1 MSTTELTIRPIEAAD
16 FDQVWPIIRDV
27 VQAQETYAYDPA
39 MDREMAWKTWVEL
52 PRATFV
58 AEQGGQILGT
68 YYIKANAAGP
78 GDHVCNCGY
87 MTAAAARGK
96 GVASALCRHSLQ
108 IGRELGFSAM
118 QFNSVVASNEVA
130 VALWQKHGFAIV
142 GTLPKAYR
150 HARLGLV
157 DCYVMFRSLNLA

>member
-1 MSTTELTIRPIEAAD
+1 VSDELIIRPIEAAD

-27 VQAQETYAYDPA
+27 VQAQETYAFDPN
-39 MDREMAWKTWVEL
+39 MDRETAWKTWVEL

-58 AEQGGQILGT
+58 AEEGGQILGT

-96 GVASALCRHSLQ
+96 GVASAMCRHSLQ
-108 IGRELGFSAM
+108 VGRELGFSAM
-118 QFNSVVASNEVA
+118 QFNSVVASNTVA
-130 VALWQKHGFAIV
+130 VALWQKLGFAIV

-157 DCYVMFRSLNLA
+157 DCHVMFRSLT

>member
-1 MSTTELTIRPIEAAD
+1 MSDAELRIRPLEAAD
-16 FDQVWPIIRDV
+16 FDQVWPIIEGV
-27 VQAQETYAYDPA
+27 VQAQETYAFDPD
-39 MDREMAWKTWVEL
+39 MDRETAWKTWVEL

-58 AEQGGQILGT
+58 VEQDGQILGT

-87 MTAAAARGK
+87 MTAASARGK
-96 GVASALCRHSLQ
+96 GVASAMCRHSLQ
-108 IGRELGFSAM
+108 VGRELGFSAM
-118 QFNSVVASNEVA
+118 QFNSVVASNTVA
-130 VALWQKHGFAIV
+130 VALWQKLGFAIV

-157 DCYVMFRSLNLA
+157 DCHVMFRSLT

>member
-1 MSTTELTIRPIEAAD
+1 MSDAELRIRPLEAAD

-27 VQAQETYAYDPA
+27 VQAQETYAFDPD
-39 MDREMAWKTWVEL
+39 MDRETAWKTWVEL

-58 AEQGGQILGT
+58 VEQDGQILGT

-96 GVASALCRHSLQ
+96 GVASAMCRHSLQ
-108 IGRELGFSAM
+108 VGRELGFSAM
-118 QFNSVVASNEVA
+118 QFNSVVASNTVA
-130 VALWQKHGFAIV
+130 VALWQKFGFAIV

-157 DCYVMFRSLNLA
+157 DCHVMFRSLT

>member
-1 MSTTELTIRPIEAAD
+1 MSDAELRIRPLEAAD

-27 VQAQETYAYDPA
+27 VQAQETYAFAPD
-39 MDREMAWKTWVEL
+39 MDRETAWKTWVEL

-58 AEQGGQILGT
+58 VEQDGQILGT

-96 GVASALCRHSLQ
+96 GVASAMCRHSLQ
-108 IGRELGFSAM
+108 VGRELGFSAM
-118 QFNSVVASNEVA
+118 QFNSVVASNTVA
-130 VALWQKHGFAIV
+130 VALWQKLGFAIV

-157 DCYVMFRSLNLA
+157 DCHVMFRSLT

>member
-1 MSTTELTIRPIEAAD
+1 MSDAELRIRPLEAAD

-27 VQAQETYAYDPA
+27 VQAQETYAFDPD
-39 MDREMAWKTWVEL
+39 MDRETAWKTWVEL

-58 AEQGGQILGT
+58 VEQHGQILGS

-96 GVASALCRHSLQ
+96 GVASAMCRHSLQ
-108 IGRELGFSAM
+108 VGRELGFSAM
-118 QFNSVVASNEVA
+118 QFNSVVASNTVA
-130 VALWQKHGFAIV
+130 VALWQKLGFAIV

-157 DCYVMFRSLNLA
+157 DCHVMFRSLT

>member
-1 MSTTELTIRPIEAAD
+1 MSDAELRIRPLEAAD
-16 FDQVWPIIRDV
+16 FDQVWPIILDV
-27 VQAQETYAYDPA
+27 VQAQETYAFDPD
-39 MDREMAWKTWVEL
+39 MDRETAWKTWVEL

-58 AEQGGQILGT
+58 VEQDGQILGT

-96 GVASALCRHSLQ
+96 GVASAMCRHSLQ
-108 IGRELGFSAM
+108 VGRELGFSAM
-118 QFNSVVASNEVA
+118 QFNSVVASNTVA
-130 VALWQKHGFAIV
+130 VALWQKLGFAIV

-157 DCYVMFRSLNLA
+157 DCHVMFRSLT

>member
-1 MSTTELTIRPIEAAD
+1 MRIRPLEAAD

-27 VQAQETYAYDPA
+27 VQAQETYAFDPD
-39 MDREMAWKTWVEL
+39 MDRETAWKTWVEL

-58 AEQGGQILGT
+58 VEQDGQILGT

-96 GVASALCRHSLQ
+96 GVASAMCRHSLQ
-108 IGRELGFSAM
+108 VGRELGFSAM
-118 QFNSVVASNEVA
+118 QFNSVVASNTVA
-130 VALWQKHGFAIV
+130 VALWQKFGFAIV

-157 DCYVMFRSLNLA
+157 DCHVMFRSLT

>member
-1 MSTTELTIRPIEAAD
+1 MSDAELRIRPLEAAD

-27 VQAQETYAYDPA
+27 VQAQETYAFDPN
-39 MDREMAWKTWVEL
+39 MDRETAWKTWVEL

-58 AEQGGQILGT
+58 VEQDGQILGT

-96 GVASALCRHSLQ
+96 GVASAMCRHSLQ
-108 IGRELGFSAM
+108 VGRELGFSAM
-118 QFNSVVASNEVA
+118 QFNSVVASNTVA
-130 VALWQKHGFAIV
+130 VVLWQKLGFAIV

-157 DCYVMFRSLNLA
+157 DCHVMFRSLT

>member
-1 MSTTELTIRPIEAAD
+1 MSDAELRIRPLEAAD

-27 VQAQETYAYDPA
+27 VQAQETYAFDPD
-39 MDREMAWKTWVEL
+39 MDRETAWKTWVEL

-58 AEQGGQILGT
+58 VEQDGQILGT
-68 YYIKANAAGP
+68 YYIRANAAGP

-96 GVASALCRHSLQ
+96 GVASAMCRHSLQ
-108 IGRELGFSAM
+108 VGRELGFSAM
-118 QFNSVVASNEVA
+118 QFNSVVASNTVA
-130 VALWQKHGFAIV
+130 VALWQKFGFAIV

-157 DCYVMFRSLNLA
+157 DCHVMFRSLT

>member
-1 MSTTELTIRPIEAAD
+1 MITIRPITAVD
-16 FDQVWPIIRDV
+16 FEQVWPIIRDI

-39 MDREMAWKTWVEL
+39 MDRDTAWKLWVEL

-58 AEQGGQILGT
+58 AEQDGQILGT

-87 MTAAAARGK
+87 MTAPAARGK
-96 GVASALCRHSLQ
+96 GVASALCAHSLQ
-108 IGRELGFSAM
+108 VGRELGFLAM
-118 QFNSVVASNEVA
+118 QFNSVVATNRVA

-150 HARLGLV
+150 HRTLGLV
-157 DCYVMFRSLNLA
+157 DCHVMYRQLHD

>member
-1 MSTTELTIRPIEAAD
+1 MSDAELRIRPLEAAD
-16 FDQVWPIIRDV
+16 FDQVWSIIEGV
-27 VQAQETYAYDPA
+27 VQAQETYAFDPD
-39 MDREMAWKTWVEL
+39 MDRASAWKIWVEL

-58 AEQGGQILGT
+58 VEQDGQILGT

-96 GVASALCRHSLQ
+96 GVASAMCRHSLQ
-108 IGRELGFSAM
+108 VGRELGFSAM
-118 QFNSVVASNEVA
+118 QFNSVVASNTVA
-130 VALWQKHGFAIV
+130 VALWQKLGFAIV

-157 DCYVMFRSLNLA
+157 DCHVMFRSLT

>member
-1 MSTTELTIRPIEAAD
+1 MRIRPLEAAD

-27 VQAQETYAYDPA
+27 VQAQETYAFDPD
-39 MDREMAWKTWVEL
+39 MDRETAWKTWVEL

-58 AEQGGQILGT
+58 VEQDGQILGT

-96 GVASALCRHSLQ
+96 GVASAMCRHSLQ
-108 IGRELGFSAM
+108 VGRELGFSAM
-118 QFNSVVASNEVA
+118 QFNSVVASNTVA
-130 VALWQKHGFAIV
+130 VALWQKLGFAIV

-157 DCYVMFRSLNLA
+157 DCHVMFRSLT

>member
-1 MSTTELTIRPIEAAD
+1 MSDAELRIRPLEAAD

-27 VQAQETYAYDPA
+27 VQAQETYAFDPD
-39 MDREMAWKTWVEL
+39 MDRETAWKTWVEL

-58 AEQGGQILGT
+58 VEPDGQILGT

-96 GVASALCRHSLQ
+96 GVASAMCRHSLQ
-108 IGRELGFSAM
+108 VGRELGFSAM
-118 QFNSVVASNEVA
+118 QFNSVVASNTVA
-130 VALWQKHGFAIV
+130 VALWQKFGFAIV

-157 DCYVMFRSLNLA
+157 DCHVMFRSLT

>member
-1 MSTTELTIRPIEAAD
+1 MLTIRPITADD
-16 FDQVWPIIRDV
+16 FDQVWPIIREV
-27 VQAQETYAYDPA
+27 AQAQQTYAYDPA
-39 MDREMAWKTWVEL
+39 MDRDAAWQTWVQA

-58 AEQGGQILGT
+58 AEQDGQILGS

-87 MTAAAARGK
+87 MTAPAARGK
-96 GVASALCRHSLQ
+96 GVASAMCEHSLSV
-108 IGRELGFSAM
+108 GRELGFKAM
-118 QFNSVVASNEVA
+118 QFNSVVAVNTVA

-150 HARLGLV
+150 HATQGLV
-157 DCYVMFRSLNLA
+157 DCYVMYRSLEA

>member
-1 MSTTELTIRPIEAAD
+1 MSDAELRIRPLEAAD

-27 VQAQETYAYDPA
+27 VQAQETYAFDPD
-39 MDREMAWKTWVEL
+39 MDRETAWKTWVEL

-58 AEQGGQILGT
+58 VEQDGQILGT

-96 GVASALCRHSLQ
+96 GVASAMCRHSLQ
-108 IGRELGFSAM
+108 VGRELGFSAM
-118 QFNSVVASNEVA
+118 QFNSVVASNTVA
-130 VALWQKHGFAIV
+130 VVLWQKLGFAIV

-157 DCYVMFRSLNLA
+157 DCHVMFRSLT

>member
-1 MSTTELTIRPIEAAD
+1 MNIRPISETD

-27 VQAQETYAYDPA
+27 VQGQETYAYDPA
-39 MDREMAWKTWVEL
+39 MDRETAWKTWVEL

-58 AEQGGQILGT
+58 AEQDGQILGT

-87 MTAAAARGK
+87 MTSPAARGK
-96 GVASALCRHSLQ
+96 GVASALCQHSLQ
-108 IGRELGFSAM
+108 VARELGFQAM
-118 QFNSVVASNEVA
+118 QFNSVVASNTVA
-130 VALWQKHGFAIV
+130 VALWQKHGFTIV

-150 HARLGLV
+150 HRTLGLV
-157 DCYVMFRSLNLA
+157 GCHVMYRWLDDDHL